1 MARKK
6 ESDSQIVLY
15 RTEDGQTQVEVN
27 LQKET
32 VWLDAHQ
39 MAQLFGRDR
48 TVILRHLSNVYK
60 TNELDKQS
68 TCANFAQVAADGK
81 IRSMDIYNLDA
92 IISVGYRVNSKRG
105 TQFRIWASN
114 ILKKHLIDGYTL
126 NEKRLAAQNE
136 KIRDLQK
143 TIDLIAQV
151 ADRKALSSSEADGLI
166 RIIRDYSYGLDLID
180 AYDMQRVTI
189 GGTQKRKAFPI
200 DYNAARRAIECLR
213 TQYQASDLFGKEK
226 DNSFKGSLVSIF
238 QTFDGKELYPSIEEK
253 AAHLLYFLVKNH
265 PFVDGNKRIAAFMLL
280 WFLDKNDYLYRNSKK
295 RIADN
300 TLVALTLMTAQ
311 SDAKEKAIIV
321 KVIVNLINEKN

>member
-1 MARKK
+1 MTKKK
-6 ESDSQIVLY
+6 ENDNQIVLY

-32 VWLDAHQ
+32 VWLDVHQ

-68 TCANFAQVAADGK
+68 TCAKFAQVAADGK

-105 TQFRIWASN
+105 TQFRIWATN

-136 KIRDLQK
+136 KIKDLRK

-151 ADRKALSSSEADGLI
+151 ASQKTLSSSEADGLI
-166 RIIRDYSYGLDLID
+166 RIIRDYAYGLDLID
-180 AYDMQRVTI
+180 AYDRQRI
-189 GGTQKRKAFPI
+189 EIRGTQKKKVVPLRYENARKA
-200 DYNAARRAIECLR
+200 IEQLQI
-213 TQYQASDLFGKEK
+213 QYQASDLFGREK

-265 PFVDGNKRIAAFMLL
+265 PFTDGNKRIAAFMFL
-280 WFLDKNDYLYRNSKK
+280 WFLDKNNWLYKNGNK

-300 TLVALTLMTAQ
+300 ALVALTLMTAQ
-311 SDAKEKAIIV
+311 SNPKEKNIIV
-321 KVIVNLINEKN
+321 KVIVNLINENN

>member
-1 MARKK
+1 MTKKK
-6 ESDSQIVLY
+6 ENDNQIVLY

-32 VWLDAHQ
+32 VWLDVHQ

-68 TCANFAQVAADGK
+68 TCAKFAQVAADGK

-105 TQFRIWASN
+105 TQFRIWATN

-136 KIRDLQK
+136 KIKDLRK

-151 ADRKALSSSEADGLI
+151 ASQKTLSSSEADGLI
-166 RIIRDYSYGLDLID
+166 RIIRDYAYGLDLID
-180 AYDMQRVTI
+180 AYDRQRI
-189 GGTQKRKAFPI
+189 EIRGTQKKKVVPLRYENARKA
-200 DYNAARRAIECLR
+200 IEQLQI
-213 TQYQASDLFGKEK
+213 QYQASDLFGREK

-265 PFVDGNKRIAAFMLL
+265 PFTDGNKRIAAFMFL
-280 WFLDKNDYLYRNSKK
+280 WFLDKNNWLYKNGNK

-300 TLVALTLMTAQ
+300 ALVALTLMTAQ
-311 SDAKEKAIIV
+311 SDPKEKNIIV
-321 KVIVNLINEKN
+321 KVIVNLINENN